1 MDDILKCLRA
11 AESNKQKAKRDIW
24 LDNFLND
31 IASGVTEVKRG
42 KLLDSILL
50 DLGQPLPPQFDHGD
64 FDF

>member
-11 AESNKQKAKRDIW
+11 ASDKQKSKRDIW
-24 LDNFLND
+24 LNNFLND
-31 IASGVTEVKRG
+31 LDAGVTEVKRG

>member
-11 AESNKQKAKRDIW
+11 AASNKQKAKRDIW